1 MIKVIFFDFDGV
13 LVESVDIK
21 TNAFAKLF
29 EQEGGDIVKKVVD
42 YHLKNTG
49 ISRYEKFR
57 YTYEEILNRPLTEN
71 EFQIL
76 CDKFANLV
84 VESVIKAPYVK
95 GIKEFLE
102 NYSTRYKC
110 FVVSATPQKEI
121 EEIIQRRNISHLFKA
136 VYGSPT
142 KKSDA
147 VKEVLMRE
155 NIDSHAAV
163 YIGDALSDYEAATSN
178 AVKFIART
186 HNSESIFE
194 EIDCIK
200 LNDLSNLEKILAG
213 L

>member
-13 LVESVDIK
+13 IVESVDIK
-21 TNAFAKLF
+21 TNAFAELF

-49 ISRYEKFR
+49 VSRYEKFR
-57 YTYEEILNRPLTEN
+57 YIYEEILNSPLTEN
-71 EFQIL
+71 EFKIL

-102 NYSTRYKC
+102 NYSARYKC

-121 EEIIQRRNISHLFKA
+121 EEIIQKRNISHFLKA
-136 VYGSPT
+136 VYGAPT

-147 VKEVLMRE
+147 VKEVRMQE
-155 NIDSHAAV
+155 NIDSHDAV

-186 HNSESIFE
+186 HNNESIFE
-194 EIDCIK
+194 AIDCIK